1 MTEVTFN
8 YVVLVSTEEIRGLV
22 VNAWCIQN
30 EQSLFSSIFKQMSDH
45 EAVLYREVQVYSQLV
60 SIPHSFS
67 CVCACVRQCILCH
80 PVYVY
85 VTCLRTSCS
94 VHCAFLIVAR
104 SAAPGVCSPPCT
116 NSRMLD
122 QMPNRKFDL
131 VCSTLWLTLTRRPR
145 KEALCFWLAVTSWDC
160 TLKTGSAD
168 SLVIFAF
175 MCPAQYSR
183 LILYLWCL

>member
-67 CVCACVRQCILCH
+67 CSHRCILCH
-80 PVYVY
+80 HVCVYI
-85 VTCLRTSCS
+85 TCLRTSCS
-94 VHCAFLIVAR
+94 MHRAFLIVAR
-104 SAAPGVCSPPCT
+104 SAAPGLCSPPCT
-116 NSRMLD
+116 NSRMPD

-145 KEALCFWLAVTSWDC
+145 KEALCFLINCYVPR
-160 TLKTGSAD
+160 L
-168 SLVIFAF
+168 
-175 MCPAQYSR
+175 YS
-183 LILYLWCL
+183 